1 MRCKDEEIAWAA
13 EYVRNM
19 SLFAFFHTPEA
30 YCLWKEK
37 QTLLGVGV
45 KYLVCNRSSRVDVR
59 GGSRIVQYVKK
70 KG

>member
-19 SLFAFFHTPEA
+19 SLFAFFQAPEA
-30 YCLWKEK
+30 YYLWKEK

-45 KYLVCNRSSRVDVR
+45 QVFSV
-59 GGSRIVQYVKK
+59 
-70 KG
+70 